1 MSGYEIATIILAIL
15 TAISSVAW
23 GRLWRKGKK
32 IAKDAREIA
41 SEYRSAVEDG
51 KITDKEKARI
61 GDTAVNMLENA
72 ADIWQVME
80 NLVREITGVIRSPQ
94 GRPRKPGGARKK
106 SS

>member
-32 IAKDAREIA
+32 IVEEAREVA
-41 SEYRSAVEDG
+41 SEYESATRDG
-51 KITDKEKARI
+51 KITDEEKKQI
-61 GDTAVNMLENA
+61 GDSVVEIIKNA

-80 NLVREITGVIRSPQ
+80 NLVREIARVIRS
-94 GRPRKPGGARKK
+94 
-106 SS
+106 S

>member
-32 IAKDAREIA
+32 IVKEAREVA
-41 SEYRSAVEDG
+41 SEYESATRDG
-51 KITDKEKARI
+51 KITDEEKKQI
-61 GDTAVNMLENA
+61 GDSVVEIIKNA

-80 NLVREITGVIRSPQ
+80 NLVREIARAIRPSQ
-94 GRPRKPGGARKK
+94 R
-106 SS
+106 